1 MWHWPPEPALTAAA
15 KLLILG
21 ASTVR
26 QGPSILSRVLKID
39 ARLAC
44 RVVDD
49 LRQQRAETGPL
60 LRDVGLR
67 RNDVADPDSRV
78 SYAAVLALI
87 ERAAA
92 ALDDVSYGLRLG
104 ASYGLREGG
113 LLGFVLLNSP
123 TLSDAIANLQRY
135 FRVVGDGEDLEIERS
150 GPHVAMR
157 FREADIALRGA
168 RHNSEYIAAIIV
180 RAFREITRKRLS
192 PVRAE
197 FMHGR
202 PNAKVAYNQYLGCE
216 VRFHAEWDALIYDA
230 KAIRLPVI
238 GADDKLLKV
247 LERACRQ
254 ILGPVP
260 KKRDL
265 VNDTRKL
272 MTERL
277 TTGSVRIDVI
287 ARDLGMSSKTLERR
301 LADKD
306 ETFTELLDTIRRDL
320 AQHYLRETDFRLDQV
335 AYLTGYSEPAALVR
349 AFKRWTGT
357 TPMQYRRS

>member
-1 MWHWPPEPALTAAA
+1 M
-15 KLLILG
+15 
-21 ASTVR
+21 
-26 QGPSILSRVLKID
+26 SRVLKID
-39 ARLAC
+39 ARLAG

-49 LRQQRAETGPL
+49 LRRHRAETESL

-67 RNDVADPDSRV
+67 LTDVADPNNRV
-78 SYAAVLALI
+78 PYAAVLALI

-92 ALDDVSYGLRLG
+92 ALEDVSYGLRLG

-135 FRVVGDGEDLEIERS
+135 FRVVGDGEDLEVERS
-150 GPHVAMR
+150 GPHVALR
-157 FREADIALRGA
+157 FREADYALRGA

-192 PVRAE
+192 PLRAE
-197 FMHGR
+197 FMHAQ
-202 PNAKVAYNQYLGCE
+202 PNVTVAYDRYLGCE
-216 VRFHAEWDALIYDA
+216 VRFHATWDALIYDA
-230 KAIRLPVI
+230 EALRLPVI

-254 ILGPVP
+254 ILGPAP

-265 VNDTRKL
+265 VHDVKEL
-272 MTERL
+272 VLDRL
-277 TTGSVRIDVI
+277 TKEPVRIDGI

-301 LADKD
+301 LAEQG
-306 ETFTELLDTIRRDL
+306 ETFSTLLDDIRGGLAKRYLSDTDL
-320 AQHYLRETDFRLDQV
+320 RLEQV

-349 AFKRWTGT
+349 AFKRWTGA
-357 TPMQYRRS
+357 TPIQFRERSAGTGSQLQHSGRG

>member
-1 MWHWPPEPALTAAA
+1 MP
-15 KLLILG
+15 
-21 ASTVR
+21 
-26 QGPSILSRVLKID
+26 RVLKID

-49 LRQQRAETGPL
+49 LRRHRAGADTL

-67 RNDVADPDSRV
+67 RSDVADPDARV
-78 SYAAVLALI
+78 PYSAVLALI
-87 ERAAA
+87 ERAAT

-104 ASYGLREGG
+104 ASHGLREGG

-150 GPHVAMR
+150 GPCVAVR
-157 FREADIALRGA
+157 FREADFNLRGA

-180 RAFREITRKRLS
+180 RAFRDMTRKRLS

-202 PNAKVAYNQYLGCE
+202 PNAKVAYDQYLGCE
-216 VRFHAEWDALIYDA
+216 VRFQAEWDALIYDA
-230 KAIRLPVI
+230 EAIRLPVI
-238 GADDKLLKV
+238 GADDRLLKV

-265 VNDTRKL
+265 VHDTREL
-272 MTERL
+272 VTERL
-277 TTGSVRIDVI
+277 TKGSVRIDDI
-287 ARDLGMSSKTLERR
+287 ARALGMSSKTLERR
-301 LADKD
+301 LAEKG
-306 ETFTELLDTIRRDL
+306 TAFGILLDDIRKGL
-320 AQHYLRETDFRLDQV
+320 AIRYLGDTSFRLDQV

-357 TPMQYRRS
+357 TPMQYRNR